1 MFKNKYSGLSGA
13 DFFILSI
20 ESRSVTT
27 KASKHGKLKYTPI
40 AVVLLVSGY
49 AWTVNSFW
57 FCSMNAAMFYHLS
70 YY

>member
-27 KASKHGKLKYTPI
+27 KASKHGRLKYTPI

-49 AWTVNSFW
+49 A
-57 FCSMNAAMFYHLS
+57 
-70 YY
+70 